1 MRGKRLLCLTFLG
14 LQALA
19 TTGCFTPFRRV
30 PTDPIMTAGNETIV
44 AYEMGRRDGERMHPP
59 RMPYAVAFALP
70 IGLVTV
76 NRTGEWWAGPAAV
89 SAITI
94 GSALWAH
101 NQLNSGLP
109 SPLTACACVTT
120 SRPTRCGADTAWDS
134 RMRCTIRVTR

>member
-1 MRGKRLLCLTFLG
+1 
-14 LQALA
+14 
-19 TTGCFTPFRRV
+19 
-30 PTDPIMTAGNETIV
+30 MTAGNETIV

-109 SPLTACACVTT
+109 SPPDSMRVRYNFASDEVWRRYRMGFQDAVY
-120 SRPTRCGADTAWDS
+120 DS
-134 RMRCTIRVTR
+134 RHTVATGSRNLVGFSVGLWVIYLVLRSGRR